1 MGIQSFMI
9 VDKNSGVPLY
19 SNNFELQDENAET
32 DQVLFSGLMTAIQ
45 SLMAE
50 LTFGNLNQIQT
61 EKYQIIGYETDKY
74 NYFIVGEFESTEFT
88 YAILTEIGDYFEKL
102 RKEDI
107 AGGLTEDENFLITEK
122 IKYLKNLSDKANY
135 KLSIFNYSTNLG
147 LDEITQEKNYV
158 VDSFLACY
166 FSKLANTYLKK
177 NHSFYNILSNGG
189 TLLGLTYLDTRTDSN
204 NVIIICL
211 YFSSTTFSSIISYK
225 HKFTNLGLEL
235 LTDNIEMIT
244 DKSTDYLIM
253 EEFIKVFA
261 DRLEESMVD
270 YIPTEELL
278 GVETLIEIFE
288 AKIADVISTIIL
300 GKPIAILAD
309 EISAKYIM
317 DFIVYISGLSDAS
330 VDLNN
335 DTPRRFIWCPPDR
348 IDSFKKLGYAVLDL
362 ENVELTDGLKSDYFD
377 QIYLDLKDNET
388 YTQANKLKSAC
399 ERILLRTEVV
409 IFQIGKGARI
419 NDVLIL
425 LDDKERGIVEDI
437 LNWVNPLITKDQ
449 IRIINEKKIN
459 W

>member
-1 MGIQSFMI
+1 MAIQSFMI
-9 VDKNSGVPLY
+9 VDRNSGVPLY
-19 SNNFELQDENAET
+19 SNNFELQDEDAET

-45 SLMAE
+45 SLMEE

-61 EKYQIIGYETDKY
+61 EKYQIIGFQTEKY
-74 NYFIVGEFESTEFT
+74 NYFIVGEFESTEFI
-88 YAILTEIGDYFEKL
+88 YAILTDVGEYFEKL
-102 RKEDI
+102 RKDNET
-107 AGGLTEDENFLITEK
+107 GGLDEDENYLITEK
-122 IKYLKNLSDKANY
+122 IKYFKNLSEKSNY
-135 KLSIFNYSTNLG
+135 KVSIFKYSTNLG
-147 LDEITQEKNYV
+147 LEEITKEKNYIV
-158 VDSFLACY
+158 NSFLACY

-204 NVIIICL
+204 EVIIICL

-225 HKFTNLGLEL
+225 HKFTNLGLDL
-235 LTDNIEMIT
+235 LSANIEMIT
-244 DKSTDYLIM
+244 DQSTDYLIM
-253 EEFIKVFA
+253 EEFIKEFA
-261 DRLEESMVD
+261 LRLEGSMVD

-288 AKIADVISTIIL
+288 EKIADVISTIML

-330 VDLNN
+330 VDLKN
-335 DTPRRFIWCPPDR
+335 DTPRRFILCPPDR
-348 IDSFKKLGYAVLDL
+348 IDFFTKLGYAVLDL
-362 ENVELTDGLKSDYFD
+362 ENVELINGLKSDYFD
-377 QIYLDLKDNET
+377 QIYLDLKGNET

-419 NDVLIL
+419 NDVLNL
-425 LDDKERGIVEDI
+425 LDESERGIIEDI

-449 IRIINEKKIN
+449 IRVINDKKIN
-459 W
+459 L